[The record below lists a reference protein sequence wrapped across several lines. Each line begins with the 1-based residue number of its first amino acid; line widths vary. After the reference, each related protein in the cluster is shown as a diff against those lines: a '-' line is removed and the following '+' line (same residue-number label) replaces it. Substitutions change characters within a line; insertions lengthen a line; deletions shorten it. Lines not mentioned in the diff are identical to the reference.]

1 MKIVLHPSRPIFA
14 SLLSNLGAHGNVTFD
29 GDVFRFIHPQFSK
42 PAGIVSGIG
51 ALHAAGRWNIAGSYR
66 LSYTAV
72 APETALAE
80 ALAHVRYYNLPL
92 SNALPRVL
100 VALHLKASR
109 VLDLTGA
116 GIRRSLKLSL
126 KDIFSCDWRNE
137 NMNMRESM
145 TQAWGAVI
153 AKAGLEAVIVPS
165 TADSRGQNLLV
176 FPENLLPGSEYN
188 VVGTVKWK

>member
-109 VLDLTGA
+109 DLGSH
-116 GIRRSLKLSL
+116 RSRHSKISQ
-126 KDIFSCDWRNE
+126 I
-137 NMNMRESM
+137 
-145 TQAWGAVI
+145 V
-153 AKAGLEAVIVPS
+153 AKGHFQLRLEKRKYEYARID
-165 TADSRGQNLLV
+165 DSGM
-176 FPENLLPGSEYN
+176 GSRDC
-188 VVGTVKWK
+188 